1 MSTEGTVITA
11 VETVARGQ
19 IIYSRRA
26 KVGEEKHFI
35 FIECQHK
42 DQESFP

>member
-19 IIYSRRA
+19 TIYSSKA
-26 KVGEEKHFI
+26 KLGEEKHFI
-35 FIECQHK
+35 FIQCQHNN
-42 DQESFP
+42 